1 MKGKRK
7 MILPTSENSVIVLI
21 DMQEK
26 LVRAMSTPESTTKAC
41 RMLMQGA
48 DALQCPV
55 IVTEQYPTGLGST
68 LEEISSVLPAGTPI
82 IEKTSF
88 SCYGTEAFAEAIQK
102 LDRECVILCGVES
115 HVCVLQTAMDAIAA
129 GKIVYIVTDGVSS
142 RKESDRD
149 TGLQYLRHNGVQELS
164 AEALLFMMLRNS
176 KHPAFK
182 TISALVR

>member
-1 MKGKRK
+1 MNLPNCFDPALITVDLQERLVPSVYNPDEVVSRATVLLKGAAE
-7 MILPTSENSVIVLI
+7 LGV
-21 DMQEK
+21 
-26 LVRAMSTPESTTKAC
+26 
-41 RMLMQGA
+41 
-48 DALQCPV
+48 PV
-55 IVTEQYPTGLGST
+55 IATEQYPKGLGST
-68 LEEISSVLPAGTPI
+68 LEEIASVLPAGTPV

-88 SCYGTEAFAEAIQK
+88 SCYGTEAFAEAIQR

-182 TISALVR
+182 TISALVK

>member
-1 MKGKRK
+1 
-7 MILPTSENSVIVLI
+7 MILPTPENSVIVLI

-26 LVRAMSTPESTTKAC
+26 LVRAMSNSENTVKAC

-55 IVTEQYPTGLGST
+55 VVTEQYPKGLGFT
-68 LEEISSVLPAGTPI
+68 VEDIASVLPAGTPV

-88 SCYGTEAFAEAIQK
+88 SCYGTEAFAETMAKQ
-102 LDRECVILCGVES
+102 DRECVILCGVES
-115 HVCVLQTAMDAIAA
+115 HVCVLQTAMDALAA
-129 GKIVYIVTDGVSS
+129 GKIVYIVTDAVSS
-142 RKESDRD
+142 RKESDMN

-176 KHPAFK
+176 RHPAFK